1 MAPSSDALCEIR
13 SALTLRSAIGAG
25 KKRAEHSFEA
35 TTPIQLPEAGRAIP
49 PATKP
54 TPATFATT
62 DAPTRARGWL
72 AAVFLGAAFPPSP
85 PVADGLTAPVAWH
98 AHQPRLAT
106 VDGSG
111 RVLVHADPA
120 GIDGRGADDDGGG
133 GDGRRS
139 PKKTAAPS
147 VLRHSLHQGARA
159 LAWRPMAGATLAV
172 AGAHGVCVWSHE
184 PSECGG
190 GGGAVSGVAGRGRIG
205 GAPEWRLRHLRE
217 DAPLEDDD
225 ANDPYKA
232 ASTEGLKRVFAF
244 VKRMVKV
251 PSLATA
257 LATLSP
263 ASAFSS
269 VSDGRGASR
278 NQNKNARRGAVN
290 MSKGASSSSSSSSSS
305 QGLFD
310 SPFGGGVPY
319 DTLTW
324 HPRGALLAAGSA
336 DRRYVAVWDVGTGR
350 CARVSSGF
358 AGVAKLLWSP
368 CGGYLFA
375 SHPRG
380 GFTVWETRGW
390 SAAKWD
396 TGGEDRRVT
405 AAAWGRSGDGDGDG
419 DAGGAVLLLAVS
431 GGGGSLTAAHFPPSG
446 APSLLAQLLPVDL
459 PRLTETTRDD
469 GGAPAR
475 DDAGGGGGV
484 DVADMTWDP
493 SSSRL
498 AVVLDASAPRRDD
511 DGGAREP
518 GRVVLYATT
527 TRPVVR
533 ASLLGYVSAPGVRD
547 VGMRLGVGGPAR
559 AVAMAGPG
567 GGRGGGGGDG
577 GEEASSTL
585 AVCWEGGGVSVC
597 PLYFPR

>member
-1 MAPSSDALCEIR
+1 
-13 SALTLRSAIGAG
+13 
-25 KKRAEHSFEA
+25 
-35 TTPIQLPEAGRAIP
+35 
-49 PATKP
+49 
-54 TPATFATT
+54 
-62 DAPTRARGWL
+62 
-72 AAVFLGAAFPPSP
+72 
-85 PVADGLTAPVAWH
+85 
-98 AHQPRLAT
+98 
-106 VDGSG
+106 
-111 RVLVHADPA
+111 VHADPA

-232 ASTEGLKRVFAF
+232 ASTDGLKRVFAF

-518 GRVVLYATT
+518 GRVALYATT